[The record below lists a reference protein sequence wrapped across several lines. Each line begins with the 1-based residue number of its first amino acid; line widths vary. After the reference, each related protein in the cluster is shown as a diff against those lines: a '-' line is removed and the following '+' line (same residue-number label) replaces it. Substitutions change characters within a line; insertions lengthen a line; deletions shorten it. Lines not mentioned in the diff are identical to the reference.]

1 MSGMNDYTAD
11 YIDVVENFWTAN
23 EKAEGYTPSIYAE
36 STDAGGNVRLSA
48 KTKYNEYNSFGMK
61 WAYNS
66 STEIGDLNVLYK
78 PRIKKY
84 VLVEATKED
93 VGFIELKIGTFK
105 QLREEMEYYE
115 TEKQRKIRSDGSEE
129 TVDQVLRDSWFGQN
143 NIDGDNVDAGN
154 RRTGIQNAEL
164 SKGKSKSNK
173 AADTKKDNG
182 NLSDEVKDKIK
193 AETIDSNVDD
203 AIEKYNKA
211 VEDYEEKAYS
221 INKYSLVK
229 VEVLA
234 PLETSLGERWIV
246 FSNIHLSN
254 SRSFPD
260 IDVPNEFDA
269 EFEAYYN
276 QLTERQLNIVPKP
289 KKHLNITGKME
300 FYYPCSDIFL
310 AMQGKRAGE
319 IAELWIG
326 VRYKIITVINLDV
339 E

>member
-1 MSGMNDYTAD
+1 MKRLTIGKICDIM
-11 YIDVVENFWTAN
+11 
-23 EKAEGYTPSIYAE
+23 YAQNTRRGE
-36 STDAGGNVRLSA
+36 TRRARRV
-48 KTKYNEYNSFGMK
+48 MK
-61 WAYNS
+61 
-66 STEIGDLNVLYK
+66 K
-78 PRIKKY
+78 PRLEDYDLTEDLVALNKRQYDLYWKKIDECLAHRKY
-84 VLVEATKED
+84 VRKVILIISLVVT
-93 VGFIELKIGTFK
+93 GFIFVINIADNFETDPAGFTMGICFAWDVMYGLYFSKKSDESRFN
-105 QLREEMEYYE
+105 LR
-115 TEKQRKIRSDGSEE
+115 
-129 TVDQVLRDSWFGQN
+129 
-143 NIDGDNVDAGN
+143 
-154 RRTGIQNAEL
+154 
-164 SKGKSKSNK
+164 
-173 AADTKKDNG
+173 
-182 NLSDEVKDKIK
+182 DEVKDKIK

-211 VEDYEEKAYS
+211 VEDYEEKAYF

-276 QLTERQLNIVPKP
+276 QLTERQLNIIPKP

-319 IAELWIG
+319 IAELGIG